1 MNDEFKEFGNELN
14 NSIPEF
20 KQIKA
25 IEYYQP
31 KEAVVPAAEM
41 ALVNEDS
48 SDDST
53 PKDSEQIQASK
64 DKIADQKE
72 RLDRINKFRNT
83 DNTGLNQI
91 EAESAAT
98 ATSASASSATATTT
112 SSIVSTATLT
122 SGVTIISAAAV
133 IATGGIGGAVFAPKP
148 VINYATYET
157 GSDYLVY
164 EMDVEV
170 SENYNYKIKVSNDTF
185 VEEYPIESS
194 GIQRRIVSGLI
205 PDRRYDVEIICDD
218 GGVFDR
224 SFYSYPCYTDK
235 IKKPSA
241 VFNFTPVLDY
251 EEGVYNLSYE
261 VFLSDYYDRAA
272 ETFLQIYDSE
282 EMIVETYE
290 LDDKNY
296 FRGEL
301 FNLGNNTELSAIAY
315 TTYKGEVIEIGTYGY
330 VCKYPDDFL
339 SIDNMQVS
347 TFDLNSDSVTYDC
360 NFDTGNQITINTN
373 FDNSKDK
380 REYYRLD
387 VYNGNELL
395 DSVKTDEAEVTL
407 NVSPAVVN
415 VTVSLTPI
423 KKVDGKE
430 IEFKPIEKNYSVD
443 PGYFDNKEFR
453 TQEYGYYFEIEYTGP
468 DLENELDLVITTNY
482 SDGTHEK
489 VEESFTG
496 RYDIEGGFNNHTV
509 DDVEDINV
517 QIKYGDI
524 LLFDYNHIP
533 NIEDATFGDFELN
546 DDGSINLPY
555 EINIPKYSTLNSVY
569 ISFLDGT
576 SQQFELSELSG
587 ELLIEEL
594 NSNALSGSI
603 IVSYTTRDG
612 VSTEAVIEP
621 QTIDIGAE
629 VETTY
634 YIAHENSYYSYLN
647 IKFDST
653 LNGKN
658 INLNLIPYV
667 YSRFSNEYEIIDLSS
682 ARKYGD
688 YYSIYI
694 DSVEVEEEDPDTGE
708 IKTKTVR
715 SLKYK
720 FDSTGFKTDP
730 VEITI
735 PTGSAFDEYEEN
747 INSYSA
753 GYSGEESYINYL
765 KDQNEDG
772 TVSYYFDTMLESGN
786 GKHYGRIEYS
796 YNENGKTYYLYSDFS
811 QGKAISLLNLPDRE
825 YDFKYAVYYL
835 NPIDGY
841 YYDSTITA
849 SLSSDISYEGKEVSA
864 SSAIPLS
871 NPSIV
876 TENENTYILFDVDLD
891 YLISSEP
898 ITVTVGGKTYE
909 ILYLSST
916 DTGAEEYEDG
926 YRYFYGEDNYMYAVI
941 VLDNKFSVEFSIQ
954 GEYETASINLTS
966 VPSMVLTKFDNLDS
980 SKYQKEIEVNVGE
993 YTGIYDESK
1002 FSVSTTTGGSGE
1014 RNTISVDLS
1023 SFSAT
1028 DSRDKL
1034 LIEAYS
1040 DGILVA
1046 SVLGDAGEVVS
1057 LNVDP
1062 GYTKI
1067 KLKITEQKIETFSTR
1082 FIDTRL
1088 ETYTLSYNSFEL
1100 PDEISFSEEIIVSN
1114 VSVNVTDNSYL
1125 ISVTADNF
1133 DDYVIEA
1140 CQVYND
1146 GTKSDVYIG
1155 EKGQTSYNKNE
1166 DVDFTNISY
1175 IEVRISEYAYW
1186 GNNIAR
1192 SIYKIYLT
1200 PEITDFT
1207 YTDNDEIVI
1216 PYTYSPDGLEIDTTE
1231 SEVTVANQIF
1241 AFGEDITLTSIS
1253 SNEVEIQF
1261 NITATTTSGIKISY
1275 NFKYVYELSA
1285 DHFEVDYYVSSFS
1298 TSYYE
1303 NGYSF
1308 GGDVYRV
1315 NMTVQPYLGIY
1326 AINDTNFEMNVT
1338 KSGSPLVDAP
1348 PTVLVTDLVVS
1359 GTNLVGKS
1367 YAIISYDNDGTY
1379 TVEYNINGVGD
1390 TITFGALTTNEDY
1403 AGEFT
1408 SSIVNATIERSTTD
1422 GVLNLFVSTEFDQTE
1437 YENGYY
1443 VISLLD
1449 ADGTVIAKSTNLTTT
1464 DYTFESLP
1472 KDFYKIQVVAYRV
1485 IDGTIYQ
1492 SRSYTLTERDYLD
1505 DIYVYDDSV
1514 RLEMSN
1520 SAFTSVG
1527 DTVSVTIDGVTYTT
1541 DTSGNPLKVGSETEV
1556 TYQLADG
1563 ISLNYYQSY
1572 RTITVNV
1579 SNYNSLTITLI
1590 NSNGGDDVS
1599 YVIK

>member
-1 MNDEFKEFGNELN
+1 MA
-14 NSIPEF
+14 P
-20 KQIKA
+20 A
-25 IEYYQP
+25 I
-31 KEAVVPAAEM
+31 
-41 ALVNEDS
+41 
-48 SDDST
+48 
-53 PKDSEQIQASK
+53 
-64 DKIADQKE
+64 
-72 RLDRINKFRNT
+72 
-83 DNTGLNQI
+83 
-91 EAESAAT
+91 
-98 ATSASASSATATTT
+98 
-112 SSIVSTATLT
+112 
-122 SGVTIISAAAV
+122 
-133 IATGGIGGAVFAPKP
+133 
-148 VINYATYET
+148 
-157 GSDYLVY
+157 
-164 EMDVEV
+164 
-170 SENYNYKIKVSNDTF
+170 
-185 VEEYPIESS
+185 
-194 GIQRRIVSGLI
+194 
-205 PDRRYDVEIICDD
+205 
-218 GGVFDR
+218 
-224 SFYSYPCYTDK
+224 
-235 IKKPSA
+235 
-241 VFNFTPVLDY
+241 
-251 EEGVYNLSYE
+251 
-261 VFLSDYYDRAA
+261 
-272 ETFLQIYDSE
+272 
-282 EMIVETYE
+282 
-290 LDDKNY
+290 
-296 FRGEL
+296 
-301 FNLGNNTELSAIAY
+301 
-315 TTYKGEVIEIGTYGY
+315 
-330 VCKYPDDFL
+330 
-339 SIDNMQVS
+339 
-347 TFDLNSDSVTYDC
+347 
-360 NFDTGNQITINTN
+360 
-373 FDNSKDK
+373 
-380 REYYRLD
+380 
-387 VYNGNELL
+387 
-395 DSVKTDEAEVTL
+395 
-407 NVSPAVVN
+407 VN
-415 VTVSLTPI
+415 VKMVLTPI
-423 KKVDGKE
+423 KRIDGKDR
-430 IEFKPIEKNYSVD
+430 EFEPIEEKYSVD
-443 PGYFDNKEFR
+443 PGLFSSKEFR
-453 TQEYGYYFEIEYTGP
+453 TYESGYYFELEYAGEVLQNPFDVEVTK
-468 DLENELDLVITTNY
+468 NY
-482 SDGTHEK
+482 SDGTSDKDTDTFEGSYGN
-489 VEESFTG
+489 EGSFI
-496 RYDIEGGFNNHTV
+496 DHTLA
-509 DDVEDINV
+509 DVESIHAV
-517 QIKYGDI
+517 VKYGDI
-524 LLFDYNHIP
+524 VVFDYTHIP
-533 NIEDATFGDFELN
+533 NQEIASFGSFEI
-546 DDGSINLPY
+546 DDNGGILLPY
-555 EINIPKYSTLNSVY
+555 EIILPEDSTLEYIY
-569 ISFLDGT
+569 ISFSDGT

-587 ELLIEEL
+587 TLEIAEL
-594 NSNALSGSI
+594 NSNVIDGSF
-603 IVSYTTRDG
+603 IVGYKTREG
-612 VSTEAVIEP
+612 IATEASIEADK
-621 QTIDIGAE
+621 IDIGASL
-629 VETTY
+629 ETSY
-634 YIAHENSYYSYLN
+634 YVSHTNSYYEYVN
-647 IKFDST
+647 VRFKTT
-653 LNGKN
+653 LNGQDIN
-658 INLNLIPYV
+658 IKLVPYIEDPA
-667 YSRFSNEYEIIDLSS
+667 SNEYVILDVDNV
-682 ARKYGD
+682 RMYGD
-688 YYSIYI
+688 YYSIHTQ
-694 DSVEVEEEDPDTGE
+694 SVIVTETDPDTGQ
-708 IKTKTVR
+708 TTYSTQYYV
-715 SLKYK
+715 KYK
-720 FDSTGFKTDP
+720 LEATGFETEP
-730 VEITI
+730 VEVLSKYGIAES
-735 PTGSAFDEYEEN
+735 GGQGYDGN
-747 INSYSA
+747 INEYTA
-753 GYSGEESYINYL
+753 GYSGEDSYIEYL
-765 KDQNEDG
+765 SEENTDG
-772 TVSYYFDTMLESGN
+772 TINYYFNTGLESAS

-796 YNENGKTYYLYSDFS
+796 YEENGVKHYYYSDFY
-811 QGKAISLLNLPDRE
+811 QGNTISLLNLPNKD
-825 YDFKYAVYYL
+825 YSFKYAVYYL
-835 NPIDGY
+835 SADGN
-841 YYDSTITA
+841 YYDTTITA
-849 SLSSDISYEGKEVSA
+849 SLSSDIAYEGREISA

-871 NPSIV
+871 NPSIA

-916 DTGAEEYEDG
+916 DTGVEEYEGG
-926 YRYFYGEDNYMYAVI
+926 YRYYYGEDNYMYAVI

-966 VPSMVLTKFDNLDS
+966 VPSRVLTKFDNLDS

-1023 SFSAT
+1023 SFSVT

-1088 ETYTLSYNSFEL
+1088 ETYALSYNSFEL

-1186 GNNIAR
+1186 GNNIVR

-1241 AFGEDITLTSIS
+1241 AFGEDIRLTSIS

-1261 NITATTTSGIKISY
+1261 NITATTTSGITISY
-1275 NFKYVYELSA
+1275 SFKYVYELSA

-1390 TITFGALTTNEDY
+1390 TISFGALTTDETY

-1422 GVLNLFVSTEFDQTE
+1422 GVLSLFVSTEFDQTE

-1464 DYTFESLP
+1464 DYTFEYLP
-1472 KDFYKIQVVAYRV
+1472 KDFYKIKVVAYRV